1 MNCKRGCRGGSL
13 RNEIQVW
20 NNTLAADRNACH
32 LLAWGFHDRMQT
44 LETASTVS
52 HHILKVENQAQKNCD
67 PDETNR
73 TSDAR

>member
-1 MNCKRGCRGGSL
+1 
-13 RNEIQVW
+13 
-20 NNTLAADRNACH
+20 
-32 LLAWGFHDRMQT
+32 MQT

-52 HHILKVENQAQKNCD
+52 HHILKVENQAQKKCD